1 MLLVSN
7 RTWHEAALLASAERV
22 LVGGEDDLGLFRST
36 LTQLAAGYF
45 RGRDDGQKS
54 KQPSRRS
61 TLPTRL
67 KQHGAKQSFRQQVRL
82 Y

>member
-7 RTWHEAALLASAERV
+7 QHCHEAALLASAERV

-54 KQPSRRS
+54 K
-61 TLPTRL
+61 
-67 KQHGAKQSFRQQVRL
+67 
-82 Y
+82 